1 MRYWKGWMKM
11 SDLEILDA
19 MMKQYDDDI
28 MMRTEFGEELVSS
41 EMLKGE
47 KKLIRLVS
55 DLIDR
60 NIRLMEEEDVRKAE
74 HD

>member
-1 MRYWKGWMKM
+1 M

-55 DLIDR
+55 ELIDR
-60 NIRLMEEEDVRKAE
+60 NIRLMEAE
-74 HD
+74 HESRMD

>member
-1 MRYWKGWMKM
+1 M

-60 NIRLMEEEDVRKAE
+60 NIKLMEAE
-74 HD
+74 HEGTDNG

>member
-1 MRYWKGWMKM
+1 M

-60 NIRLMEEEDVRKAE
+60 NIKLMEAE
-74 HD
+74 HEGTYNG

>member
-1 MRYWKGWMKM
+1 MT
-11 SDLEILDA
+11 DLQILDA
-19 MMKQYDDDI
+19 MMKQYDDDV

-55 DLIDR
+55 NLIDR
-60 NIRLMEEEDVRKAE
+60 NIKLMEAE
-74 HD
+74 HESNTNT

>member
-1 MRYWKGWMKM
+1 M

-19 MMKQYDDDI
+19 MIKQYDDDI

-60 NIRLMEEEDVRKAE
+60 NIKLMEAE
-74 HD
+74 HESTDNG

>member
-1 MRYWKGWMKM
+1 M

-60 NIRLMEEEDVRKAE
+60 NIKLMEVE
-74 HD
+74 HESTDNG

>member
-1 MRYWKGWMKM
+1 M

-47 KKLIRLVS
+47 KKLIRLVC

-60 NIRLMEEEDVRKAE
+60 NIKLMEAE
-74 HD
+74 RLS

>member
-60 NIRLMEEEDVRKAE
+60 NIRLMEAE
-74 HD
+74 HESNISD

>member
-1 MRYWKGWMKM
+1 M

-19 MMKQYDDDI
+19 MIKQYDNDI

-55 DLIDR
+55 ELIDR
-60 NIRLMEEEDVRKAE
+60 NIRLMEAE
-74 HD
+74 HESRMD

>member
-1 MRYWKGWMKM
+1 M

-60 NIRLMEEEDVRKAE
+60 NITLMEDE
-74 HD
+74 HESNISD

>member
-1 MRYWKGWMKM
+1 M
-11 SDLEILDA
+11 SDLKILDA

-60 NIRLMEEEDVRKAE
+60 NIKLMEAE
-74 HD
+74 HEGTDIG

>member
-1 MRYWKGWMKM
+1 M

-28 MMRTEFGEELVSS
+28 MMRTEFGEELISS

-60 NIRLMEEEDVRKAE
+60 NIRLMEEENVRKAE

>member
-1 MRYWKGWMKM
+1 M

-55 DLIDR
+55 ELIDR
-60 NIRLMEEEDVRKAE
+60 NIRLMEEENVREAE

>member
-1 MRYWKGWMKM
+1 M
-11 SDLEILDA
+11 SDLELLNVMI
-19 MMKQYDDDI
+19 KQYDDDI

-60 NIRLMEEEDVRKAE
+60 NIRLMEEENVREAE